1 MKENLRQIF
10 FYRDLDDEI
19 PEEDLETH
27 NLCIPGKFDVSSN
40 LDLDEWVPSLGLS
53 ENFEGMKKVVMLKLC

>member
-10 FYRDLDDEI
+10 FYRELDDEI
-19 PEEDLETH
+19 PEEDLETR
-27 NLCIPGKFDVSSN
+27 NLCTPGKCDVSSN

-53 ENFEGMKKVVMLKLC
+53 ENFEGMKNVVKLKLC